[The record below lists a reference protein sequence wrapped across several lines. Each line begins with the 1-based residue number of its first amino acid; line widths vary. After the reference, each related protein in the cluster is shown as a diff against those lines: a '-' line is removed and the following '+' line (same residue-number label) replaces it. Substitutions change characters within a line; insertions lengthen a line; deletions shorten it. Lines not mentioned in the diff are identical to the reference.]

1 MSQTKIVFP
10 VVITRSKHMN
20 YITYLIHVVH
30 SPRIS
35 SAWHSIF
42 PNSCNKN
49 KNMYWCC
56 RLFCR
61 NCVII
66 YTYLKIVICKCNNVH
81 TGQDHALLQ
90 TFLKTTKLASI
101 SLSLIY
107 LTMAIRYTT
116 VHSFVLD
123 SSLEKAFA
131 SMRKKKSYLGTLI
144 FIILFR

>member
-1 MSQTKIVFP
+1 MLYTAPEFRPPGIRSSRTAVIKIRICID
-10 VVITRSKHMN
+10 VVE
-20 YITYLIHVVH
+20 V
-30 SPRIS
+30 
-35 SAWHSIF
+35 
-42 PNSCNKN
+42 
-49 KNMYWCC
+49 
-56 RLFCR
+56 
-61 NCVII
+61 
-66 YTYLKIVICKCNNVH
+66 VICKCNNVH

>member
-10 VVITRSKHMN
+10 KFVVITRSKHMN

-56 RLFCR
+56 R

-66 YTYLKIVICKCNNVH
+66 YLKIVICKCNNVH

-131 SMRKKKSYLGTLI
+131 SMKKKKSYLGTLI

>member
-1 MSQTKIVFP
+1 LYAGYRRVWVGGGFAIGVIGAFMLLVFD
-10 VVITRSKHMN
+10 
-20 YITYLIHVVH
+20 LIHVVH

-42 PNSCNKN
+42 PNS
-49 KNMYWCC
+49 
-56 RLFCR
+56 
-61 NCVII
+61 
-66 YTYLKIVICKCNNVH
+66 
-81 TGQDHALLQ
+81 GQDHALLQ

-131 SMRKKKSYLGTLI
+131 SFTSYYAVM
-144 FIILFR
+144 

>member
-1 MSQTKIVFP
+1 MVSYIQTNVENF
-10 VVITRSKHMN
+10 TH
-20 YITYLIHVVH
+20 
-30 SPRIS
+30 
-35 SAWHSIF
+35 
-42 PNSCNKN
+42 
-49 KNMYWCC
+49 
-56 RLFCR
+56 
-61 NCVII
+61 CVII

-131 SMRKKKSYLGTLI
+131 SMRKKKSYLGTSVGI
-144 FIILFR
+144 YFYHFIQIETPSPLLLKIRHNEHRHTASATQIVVPRYVHT